1 MYAAHWKPG
10 ILMPLI
16 ILVASALPARAQSP
30 TPAAQSQASA
40 ILALIDKLQEISE
53 EDTGYSQV
61 MFGAGSFPPLETFEP
76 GPVRIYE
83 KPATRSGTIRELVK
97 RGAAAVPHLIAHL
110 DDRRPTKITIGHV
123 GIDAQI
129 AIIGGMFYADEYDY
143 NSRTAKEAPKGVNPQ
158 IETHGDSHTVTVG
171 DLCFTVLGEIVNRSF
186 PAVRPQPTACRMINS
201 PTHSEALRKAIE
213 REWNGLTPER
223 HKESLVRDFVEP
235 DGEGRRYGAC
245 VRLGYYYPDT
255 LEPLALRQLAEP
267 RYNVFDVQTLIR
279 TKLYRA
285 KDAAERRRL
294 FDDFVA
300 KRGEVARLGILVYL
314 FEDLDRQESVEQ
326 GRFLK
331 DDARVCLMELFQYS
345 KDVKSK
351 DRPQALPLENCEQA
365 RFIHAL
371 AYFPTAKIDQAVLQI
386 MRSTD
391 ENNLAVSCAWYLVG
405 RGADMAIRKS
415 VEQRLRNLAIKR
427 DKHAAEWL
435 QSQLQGVLEAQG
447 WTPLHVAVQN
457 GDPDRIVGLLRT
469 GADRDARAVSGQTP
483 LHVAADA
490 GNDEAI
496 HVLLE
501 RRADPNLKDAHG
513 LTPVQLAMHND
524 YDSTV
529 ELLLHGG
536 ATAPDILVAS
546 FAGRADLVRTFLQK
560 DKSLIGRKTDDGN
573 TPLHVAARRGH
584 ANVAEVLLACGA
596 DVNARSD
603 SDLTALHW
611 AAARGS
617 AQVVRVLLSHK
628 ADPATKGGDD
638 RTPLDIARQ
647 HGNKE
652 IIQLLERGR

>member
-1 MYAAHWKPG
+1 MEARNPDATDNTRGIRPSRAGSKPHTRRT
-10 ILMPLI
+10 I
-16 ILVASALPARAQSP
+16 S
-30 TPAAQSQASA
+30 ASA

-97 RGAAAVPHLIAHL
+97 CGAAAVPHLIAHL

-279 TKLYRA
+279 TKLYRT
-285 KDAAERRRL
+285 KTPRNGDGFSTISWRNAARSPAWA
-294 FDDFVA
+294 F
-300 KRGEVARLGILVYL
+300 LVYL

-326 GRFLK
+326 GRFFK

-391 ENNLAVSCAWYLVG
+391 ENNLAVSWRVVFG
-405 RGADMAIRKS
+405 RPRSRHGDSEIR
-415 VEQRLRNLAIKR
+415 
-427 DKHAAEWL
+427 
-435 QSQLQGVLEAQG
+435 
-447 WTPLHVAVQN
+447 
-457 GDPDRIVGLLRT
+457 
-469 GADRDARAVSGQTP
+469 
-483 LHVAADA
+483 
-490 GNDEAI
+490 
-496 HVLLE
+496 
-501 RRADPNLKDAHG
+501 
-513 LTPVQLAMHND
+513 
-524 YDSTV
+524 
-529 ELLLHGG
+529 G
-536 ATAPDILVAS
+536 ATAEELGD
-546 FAGRADLVRTFLQK
+546 QK
-560 DKSLIGRKTDDGN
+560 GQ
-573 TPLHVAARRGH
+573 ARRRM
-584 ANVAEVLLACGA
+584 ASE
-596 DVNARSD
+596 
-603 SDLTALHW
+603 
-611 AAARGS
+611 
-617 AQVVRVLLSHK
+617 
-628 ADPATKGGDD
+628 PAS
-638 RTPLDIARQ
+638 RRI
-647 HGNKE
+647 
-652 IIQLLERGR
+652 RGRRAGLPSTWPFRTVIPTVS